1 MPRATEPVARA
12 CRPRPD
18 ARPVPH
24 LGCDR
29 SGALEYVLSGAHVY
43 ALDSGA
49 GAPRPVAPLRSPNRA
64 ARASHKGAAA

>member
-12 CRPRPD
+12 CRPRSG

-43 ALDSGA
+43 ALDPDA
-49 GAPRPVAPLRSPNRA
+49 GTPRRVAPLRSPNRA
-64 ARASHKGAAA
+64 ARASHKAAAA